1 MTDHDQGPN
10 HGRQFY
16 CCARSSRKEQCKM
29 FAWADEC
36 NADGGAGA
44 GIGGGVWGESKA
56 ATARGN
62 ADGGGDGRLCKKHQ
76 EPCAVFKVKKEVS
89 MTERN

>member
-1 MTDHDQGPN
+1 
-10 HGRQFY
+10 
-16 CCARSSRKEQCKM
+16 M

-36 NADGGAGA
+36 NADGGGAGA

-62 ADGGGDGRLCKKHQ
+62 ADGGGDGRLCKKHR

-89 MTERN
+89 KNERNSTKVARGRVCVWFPEGE